1 MDRKRNMS
9 DNFDC
14 RGSKQRKITDYFKP
28 KQRKITDY
36 FKFRDS
42 PHKIWHVAKK
52 GQMQNLITRFPQLT
66 EEIFGLLDYQTL
78 VKCRKVNENWYN
90 AVTNQRIYWIQMIN
104 KYTNGKE
111 EYHQQWMKAIDKT
124 PFEILKK
131 LARLPRV
138 HCKEVRRRRPFCP
151 YRSMDMDGLYG
162 SLMEVEPELSLFHI
176 LASEGDIDLFK
187 YVAGKVECKNI
198 LGTKKDRWCKKK
210 KYYPLHEAASRGN
223 FDLCKFIIGQA
234 NDKNPANDIG
244 HTPFHTAANY
254 CPNDLKYV
262 FHQHHSPE
270 IVGHFEICKIIF
282 ESTGFQNPSDNYGM
296 TPLHSAASHG
306 NLQICQMIIEKV
318 NVANPISNDGRHT
331 PLHIAAESGYF
342 EICKLIVEKVADKNP
357 QNIDGETPLHR
368 AADNDPF
375 CEDHFKICQLIID
388 IIAEKN
394 PRNHFGTTPLHYA
407 AHNGNLELCKFIIGK
422 IQERNPRN
430 EGGITPLHYAAENN
444 RLEICEVIIEEG
456 LEENNPSDDDG
467 NTPLHTAVR
476 YGNLEICKLVCQNSD
491 NKNPKDDEGKTPLD
505 YAYEK
510 GDPRILE
517 FLIGENKFVPESPTS
532 CNIE

>member
-1 MDRKRNMS
+1 MDKKRKMS
-9 DNFDC
+9 DNFEC

-28 KQRKITDY
+28 KPRKRKITDY
-36 FKFRDS
+36 FK
-42 PHKIWHVAKK
+42 PKHVAKK

-78 VKCRKVNENWYN
+78 VKCRGVNENWYN

-104 KYTNGKE
+104 KYTNGEK

-131 LARLPRV
+131 LAQLARV
-138 HCKEVRRRRPFCP
+138 HCKEVHRKRPFCP
-151 YRSMDMDGLYG
+151 YRPYMDIEDNADGD
-162 SLMEVEPELSLFHI
+162 SKVEPELSLFHI
-176 LASEGDIDLFK
+176 LATEGDIDLFK
-187 YVAGKVECKNI
+187 YVAEKVEFKNI
-198 LGTKKDRWCKKK
+198 LGTKKDKWCKKK

-223 FDLCKFIIGQA
+223 FEICKFIISQV
-234 NDKNPANDIG
+234 NDKNPANDVG

-262 FHQHHSPE
+262 FHQHYSEE
-270 IVGHFEICKIIF
+270 IVGHFEICKIFF
-282 ESTGFQNPSDNYGM
+282 ESTGFQNPSDDYGM
-296 TPLHSAASHG
+296 TPLHSAAMHG

-318 NVANPISNDGRHT
+318 NVSNPVTNDGRYT
-331 PLHIAAESGYF
+331 PLHIAAESGCF
-342 EICKLIVEKVADKNP
+342 EICKLIIDKLADKNP

-375 CEDHFKICQLIID
+375 CEDHFKIFKLIID
-388 IIAEKN
+388 KIVDKN
-394 PRNHFGTTPLHYA
+394 PRNHSGTTPLHLA
-407 AHNGNLELCKFIIGK
+407 AHNGNLELCKFIIGE

-430 EGGITPLHYAAENN
+430 EAGITPLHYAAENN
-444 RLEICEVIIEEG
+444 RLELCESIIGEG
-456 LEENNPSDDDG
+456 LEENNPSDDVG

-476 YGNLEICKLVCQNSD
+476 RGNLEICKLLCQNSN

-505 YAYEK
+505 YANEK
-510 GDPRILE
+510 RDPRILE
-517 FLIGENKFVPESPTS
+517 FLIGENKL
-532 CNIE
+532 NK

>member
-1 MDRKRNMS
+1 MDKKRNML
-9 DNFDC
+9 DDFEDC

-78 VKCRKVNENWYN
+78 VKCREVNENWYN
-90 AVTNQRIYWIQMIN
+90 TVTNQRIYWIQMIN
-104 KYTNGKE
+104 KYTNGEK

-131 LARLPRV
+131 LARLVRV
-138 HCKEVRRRRPFCP
+138 HFKENRRRRPICP
-151 YRSMDMDGLYG
+151 YSFTWHDEYDCDKI
-162 SLMEVEPELSLFHI
+162 EPELSLFHI

-187 YVAGKVECKNI
+187 YVAGKVECKHI
-198 LGTKKDRWCKKK
+198 LGTKKDGWCNQK
-210 KYYPLHEAASRGN
+210 KYYPLHEAASRGH
-223 FDLCKFIIGQA
+223 FDICKFIIGQA
-234 NDKNPANDIG
+234 TDKNPANDFG
-244 HTPFHTAANY
+244 HTPFHSAANY

-262 FHQHHSPE
+262 FHQHYSE
-270 IVGHFEICKIIF
+270 EVVGHFEICKIIF
-282 ESTGFQNPSDNYGM
+282 ESTGFQNPSNNYGV
-296 TPLHSAASHG
+296 TPLHCAALHG

-318 NVANPISNDGRHT
+318 NVSNPTSNDGNHT
-331 PLHIAAESGYF
+331 PLHLAAENGYF
-342 EICKLIVEKVADKNP
+342 EICKLIVEKLADKNP

-388 IIAEKN
+388 IIVDKN
-394 PRNHFGTTPLHYA
+394 PRNHSGTTPLHYA
-407 AHNGNLELCKFIIGK
+407 AYNGNLELCKFIIGK

-430 EGGITPLHYAAENN
+430 DGGTTPLHYAAENN
-444 RLEICEVIIEEG
+444 SLEMCESIIKEG

-476 YGNLEICKLVCQNSD
+476 RGNLEICKLVCQNSD

-505 YAYEK
+505 YAYGK
-510 GDPRILE
+510 GDPKILE
-517 FLIGENKFVPESPTS
+517 FLIGEN
-532 CNIE
+532 NL